1 MGVSRQQTQ
10 KHIRFENSKS
20 ERLLRQHKKGMTN
33 KVAASARCFFY
44 VVQVLFIDY
53 NVYKYMSALR
63 ICKPSH
69 VQERERLTRDVIER
83 LKRLDYTDA
92 SLRLHRGHI
101 KHDGLFFLILTCMH
115 LHHNLKKK
123 RNSLSICKY
132 HVKDYIQSHVLYI
145 DAQILIS
152 FLIYD

>member
-10 KHIRFENSKS
+10 KHTRFENSKS

-69 VQERERLTRDVIER
+69 V
-83 LKRLDYTDA
+83 
-92 SLRLHRGHI
+92 
-101 KHDGLFFLILTCMH
+101 
-115 LHHNLKKK
+115 
-123 RNSLSICKY
+123 
-132 HVKDYIQSHVLYI
+132 
-145 DAQILIS
+145 
-152 FLIYD
+152 